1 MLFDIFCFFF
11 RNLLHQR
18 YYIRLQYIHLISTNI
33 IFYVVYGLERQIL
46 NHHSYWCFQ
55 YVVFN
60 PLSDELYIFILL

>member
-33 IFYVVYGLERQIL
+33 IFYIVYGLERQIL
-46 NHHSYWCFQ
+46 NHRSYWCFQ